1 VERRE
6 PSYTV
11 SGNVNWYSHYGEQYG
26 GSLKNSHH
34 TIHQSHS
41 WACMQKNCH
50 SKRYMHSNVHCSTIY
65 NSHHMEV
72 TQMSTNRVMDKENVL
87 YRINYILLSHKKNTI
102 MPFAATWM
110 DLEFVLLSEV
120 RERQI
125 SYDIA
130 YMWNLKIL
138 AQRNLITKQKQS
150 QSCIDLFL

>member
-1 VERRE
+1 MERRE
-6 PSYTV
+6 PSYAV
-11 SGNVNWYSHYGEQYG
+11 GGNVNWYGHYGEQYG
-26 GSLKNSHH
+26 GSLKNRA
-34 TIHQSHS
+34 TIRSTNPTPGLI
-41 WACMQKNCH
+41 CKKNCH

-125 SYDIA
+125 SYDIT

-138 AQRNLITKQKQS
+138 AQRNLITKQK
-150 QSCIDLFL
+150 

>member
-1 VERRE
+1 
-6 PSYTV
+6 
-11 SGNVNWYSHYGEQYG
+11 
-26 GSLKNSHH
+26 
-34 TIHQSHS
+34 
-41 WACMQKNCH
+41 
-50 SKRYMHSNVHCSTIY
+50 
-65 NSHHMEV
+65 MEV

-125 SYDIA
+125 SYDIT

-138 AQRNLITKQKQS
+138 AQRNLITKQK
-150 QSCIDLFL
+150 